1 MAELFHEL
9 GIDPK
14 IIASQIVG
22 FILLWMLL
30 AKFLFKPVMALL
42 QTRTKEIKATYER
55 ADAELAATE
64 QLKADLDARLAGI
77 ETEARTRIQSAIKE
91 AQTAKDD
98 MMAEARERVEATIR
112 RGEEE
117 LAREREKI
125 LAEIREQTVDLSMAA
140 AGKLIG
146 ESLDDARHRK
156 LVNDFIDALG
166 SAKQ

>member
-30 AKFLFKPVMALL
+30 AKFLFKPVVALL

-77 ETEARTRIQSAIKE
+77 ETEARARIQSAIKE
-91 AQTAKDD
+91 AQSAKDD

-156 LVNDFIDALG
+156 LVNDFIDTLG